1 MQCKYPGGKEEYN
14 NKHKNYGNKQT
25 SWNGKYIRK
34 DKAVEHK
41 RRVDEKG
48 LTLVLQE
55 LKQMLQTRGQ

>member
-1 MQCKYPGGKEEYN
+1 MRKY
-14 NKHKNYGNKQT
+14 
-25 SWNGKYIRK
+25 
-34 DKAVEHK
+34 KAVEHK